1 MRMANL
7 IFYVRHLEHEENVAW
22 NKLVGREDLKRTQ
35 TLYVNV
41 INPFA
46 NWNKNGKE
54 NVREELRFQIGIEL
68 QGKWYGS
75 EMENL
80 NLNQLE
86 KKKEGKGI
94 GKEMKS

>member
-1 MRMANL
+1 MRLATL

-22 NKLVGREDLKRTQ
+22 NKLVGGEDLKRTQ
-35 TLYVNV
+35 TLYDNF

-54 NVREELRFQIGIEL
+54 NVREELRFQIGMEL
-68 QGKWYGS
+68 QWKWYGS